1 MRRDG
6 GEMEK
11 KSKVYAPLTGRERTR
26 RAVLTV
32 LAGGAVNLILF
43 FVKLYIGL
51 ASNSLAILTD
61 AVNNLSDSLG
71 FAIAALGFSAVSRRA
86 DGVFSYGY
94 GRAEYL
100 ADFIVAVIVCAVGA
114 SFLYKAVERFVLPY
128 LMTFTWGYFAVIAAT
143 VAVKLLLG
151 VYFRKADSRINSGT
165 LKGASLDSFIDAGI
179 TAMTLIGF
187 ALNRYSKLRLDAL
200 FGLVIG
206 VIMIVNGLKLLFSAA
221 KKLLGTKL
229 SRETEKDIADICASC
244 GDSIGVRSVA
254 LHDYGAENKQLVIDA
269 VFTNEKDFDKIINIT
284 EEISR
289 KVKEK
294 YGYDTKVCV
303 GRSEDETRS

>member
-6 GEMEK
+6 GNVKK
-11 KSKVYAPLTGRERTR
+11 KSELYAPLAGRERTR
-26 RAVLTV
+26 KAVFAV
-32 LAGGAVNLILF
+32 IAGGAVNLILF

-51 ASNSLAILTD
+51 ASNSLAVLTD

-100 ADFIVAVIVCAVGA
+100 ADFLVAAIVCVVGA

-128 LMTFTWGYFAVIAAT
+128 LMTFTWTYFAVIAAT

-165 LKGASLDSFIDAGI
+165 LKGASLDSFLDAGI

-229 SRETEKDIADICASC
+229 PSETEKDIADICASC
-244 GDSIGVRSVA
+244 SERNEVRTLG
-254 LHDYGAENKQLVIDA
+254 LHDYGAENRQLVIEA
-269 VFTNEKDFDKIINIT
+269 EFTYEKDFGRIINIT
-284 EEISR
+284 KKINI
-289 KVKEK
+289 
-294 YGYDTKVCV
+294 
-303 GRSEDETRS
+303 TR

>member
-1 MRRDG
+1 M
-6 GEMEK
+6 K
-11 KSKVYAPLTGRERTR
+11 KVSKNYAPLTGRGRTR

-32 LAGGAVNLILF
+32 LAGGVVNLILF

-61 AVNNLSDSLG
+61 AVNNLSDSAG
-71 FAIAALGFSAVSRRA
+71 FAIAALGFSAVSRKA

-100 ADFIVAVIVCAVGA
+100 ADFVVAAIVCLVGA

-128 LMTFTWGYFAVIAAT
+128 LMTFTWTYFAVIAAT
-143 VAVKLLLG
+143 VAVKILLG
-151 VYFRKADSRINSGT
+151 FFFKSSNKRIDSGV
-165 LKGASLDSFIDAGI
+165 LKGASLDSFIDSGI

-187 ALNRYSKLRLDAL
+187 ALNRYSKLRLDAV

-206 VIMIVNGLKLLFSAA
+206 VIMIANGVKLLFSAA

-229 SRETEKDIADICASC
+229 SSETEKDIADMCASC
-244 GDSIGVRSVA
+244 SERLEVRSVA
-254 LHDYGAENKQLVIDA
+254 LHDYGAENKQLVIEA
-269 VFTNEKDFDKIINIT
+269 VFTNEKDFDRIINIT

-289 KVKEK
+289 KIKEK
-294 YGYDTKVCV
+294 YGYDAKVCV

>member
-1 MRRDG
+1 M
-6 GEMEK
+6 K
-11 KSKVYAPLTGRERTR
+11 KVSKNYAPFTGRGRTR

-61 AVNNLSDSLG
+61 AVNNLSDSAG
-71 FAIAALGFSAVSRRA
+71 FAIAALGFSAVSRKA

-100 ADFIVAVIVCAVGA
+100 ADFVVAAIVCLVGA

-143 VAVKLLLG
+143 VAVKILLG
-151 VYFRKADSRINSGT
+151 FFFRHSNKRIDSGV
-165 LKGASLDSFIDAGI
+165 LKGASLDSFLDAGI
-179 TAMTLIGF
+179 TIMSLTGF
-187 ALNRYSKLRLDAL
+187 ALNRYSKLRLDAV

-206 VIMIVNGLKLLFSAA
+206 VLMMLNGLKLLFSAA
-221 KKLLGTKL
+221 KKLLGTRL
-229 SRETEKDIADICASC
+229 PTETEKAVADICASC
-244 GDSIGVRSVA
+244 SGSVEVRSLA
-254 LHDYGAENKQLVIDA
+254 LHDYGAENKQLVIEV
-269 VFTNEKDFDKIINIT
+269 VFTNEKDFDRIINIT

-289 KVKEK
+289 KIKEK

>member
-1 MRRDG
+1 M
-6 GEMEK
+6 K
-11 KSKVYAPLTGRERTR
+11 KSEFFAPLTGRGRTR

-61 AVNNLSDSLG
+61 AVNNLSDSAG
-71 FAIAALGFSAVSRRA
+71 FAIAALGFSAVSRKA

-100 ADFIVAVIVCAVGA
+100 ADFIIAVIVCAVGA

-143 VAVKLLLG
+143 VAVKILLG
-151 VYFRKADSRINSGT
+151 FFFKSSNKRIDSGV

-206 VIMIVNGLKLLFSAA
+206 VIMIANGLKLLFSAA

-229 SRETEKDIADICASC
+229 SSETEKDIADMCASC
-244 GDSIGVRSVA
+244 SERLEVRSLG
-254 LHDYGAENKQLVIDA
+254 LHDYGAENKLLVIEA
-269 VFTNEKDFDKIINIT
+269 VFTNEKDFDRIINIT
-284 EEISR
+284 EEISL
-289 KVKEK
+289 KIKEK
-294 YGYDTKVCV
+294 YGYDAKVCV

>member
-6 GEMEK
+6 GNVKK
-11 KSKVYAPLTGRERTR
+11 KSELYAPLAGRERTR
-26 RAVLTV
+26 KAVFAV
-32 LAGGAVNLILF
+32 IAGGAVNLILF

-51 ASNSLAILTD
+51 ASNSLAVLTD

-71 FAIAALGFSAVSRRA
+71 FAIAALGFSAVNRKA

-128 LMTFTWGYFAVIAAT
+128 LMTFTWAYFAVIAAT
-143 VAVKLLLG
+143 VAVKILLG
-151 VYFRKADSRINSGT
+151 FFFKSSNKRIDSGV

-206 VIMIVNGLKLLFSAA
+206 VIMIANGLKLLFSAA

-229 SRETEKDIADICASC
+229 PSETEKDIADMCASC
-244 GDSIGVRSVA
+244 SERIEVRSLG
-254 LHDYGAENKQLVIDA
+254 LHDYGAENKLLVIEA
-269 VFTNEKDFDKIINIT
+269 VFTNEKDFDRILNIT

-289 KVKEK
+289 KIKEK
-294 YGYDTKVCV
+294 YGYDAKVCV
-303 GRSEDETRS
+303 GRSEGETRS

>member
-1 MRRDG
+1 M
-6 GEMEK
+6 K
-11 KSKVYAPLTGRERTR
+11 KVSKNYAPFTGRGRTR

-61 AVNNLSDSLG
+61 AVNNLSDSAG

-100 ADFIVAVIVCAVGA
+100 ADFVVAAIVCAVGA

-128 LMTFTWGYFAVIAAT
+128 LMTFTWTYFAVIAAT
-143 VAVKLLLG
+143 VAVKILLG
-151 VYFRKADSRINSGT
+151 FFFKSSNKRIDSGV

-187 ALNRYSKLRLDAL
+187 ALNRYSKLRLDAV

-206 VIMIVNGLKLLFSAA
+206 VIMIANGVKLLFSAA

-229 SRETEKDIADICASC
+229 SSETEKDIADMCASC
-244 GDSIGVRSVA
+244 SERLEVRSVA
-254 LHDYGAENKQLVIDA
+254 LHDYGAENKQFVIEV
-269 VFTNEKDFDKIINIT
+269 VFTNEKDFDRIINIT

-289 KVKEK
+289 KIKEK

-303 GRSEDETRS
+303 GRSEDETQS

>member
-1 MRRDG
+1 MTRKPRRS
-6 GEMEK
+6 E
-11 KSKVYAPLTGRERTR
+11 PFIGRERNNK
-26 RAVLTV
+26 AVLTV
-32 LAGGAVNLILF
+32 IAGGAVNLALF

-61 AVNNLSDSLG
+61 AVNNLSDAFG
-71 FAIAALGFSAVSRRA
+71 FTIAALGFSAINKKGNA
-86 DGVFSYGY
+86 TIAYGY
-94 GRAEYL
+94 GRVEYL
-100 ADFIVAVIVCAVGA
+100 AEFLIAAVVCAVGA

-128 LMTFTWGYFAVIAAT
+128 LMTFTWSYFAVIAAT
-143 VAVKLLLG
+143 AAVKILLG
-151 VYFRKADSRINSGT
+151 VFFKSADRRIDSGV
-165 LKGASLDSFIDAGI
+165 LRGASLDSFLDAGI

-200 FGLVIG
+200 FGLAIG
-206 VIMIVNGLKLLFSAA
+206 VIMIVNGLKLLFFAA

-254 LHDYGAENKQLVIDA
+254 LHDYGAENKQLVIEA
-269 VFTNEKDFDKIINIT
+269 VFTNEKDFDRIINIT

>member
-1 MRRDG
+1 MTRKPRRS
-6 GEMEK
+6 E
-11 KSKVYAPLTGRERTR
+11 PFIGRERNNK
-26 RAVLTV
+26 AVLTV
-32 LAGGAVNLILF
+32 IAGGSVNLALF

-61 AVNNLSDSLG
+61 AVNNLSDSAG
-71 FAIAALGFSAVSRRA
+71 FAIAALGFSAVNRKA

-100 ADFIVAVIVCAVGA
+100 ADFVVAAIVCAVGA

-128 LMTFTWGYFAVIAAT
+128 LMTFTWTYFAVIAAT
-143 VAVKLLLG
+143 VAVKILLG
-151 VYFRKADSRINSGT
+151 FFFKSSNKRIDSGV
-165 LKGASLDSFIDAGI
+165 LKGASLDSFIDSGI

-206 VIMIVNGLKLLFSAA
+206 VIMIANGVKLLFSAA

-229 SRETEKDIADICASC
+229 SSETEKDIADMCASC
-244 GDSIGVRSVA
+244 SERIEVRSLG
-254 LHDYGAENKQLVIDA
+254 LHDYGAENKQLVIEA
-269 VFTNEKDFDKIINIT
+269 VFTNEKDFDRIINIT

-289 KVKEK
+289 KIKEK

>member
-51 ASNSLAILTD
+51 ASNSLAVLTD
-61 AVNNLSDSLG
+61 AVNNLSDSAG
-71 FAIAALGFSAVSRRA
+71 FAIAALGFSAVNRKA

-100 ADFIVAVIVCAVGA
+100 ADFLVAAIVCVVGA

-165 LKGASLDSFIDAGI
+165 LKGASLDSFLDAGI

-269 VFTNEKDFDKIINIT
+269 VFTNEKDFDRIINIT

-289 KVKEK
+289 KIKEK

>member
-1 MRRDG
+1 M
-6 GEMEK
+6 K
-11 KSKVYAPLTGRERTR
+11 KVSKNYAPLTGRGRTR

-32 LAGGAVNLILF
+32 LAGGAVNIILF

-61 AVNNLSDSLG
+61 AVNNLSDSAG
-71 FAIAALGFSAVSRRA
+71 FAIAALGFSAVSRKA

-100 ADFIVAVIVCAVGA
+100 ADFVVAAIVCLVGA

-128 LMTFTWGYFAVIAAT
+128 LMTFTWTYFAVIAAT
-143 VAVKLLLG
+143 VAVKILLG
-151 VYFRKADSRINSGT
+151 FFFRHSNKRIDSGV
-165 LKGASLDSFIDAGI
+165 LKGASLDSFIDSGI

-229 SRETEKDIADICASC
+229 SSETEKDIADMCASC
-244 GDSIGVRSVA
+244 SERLEVRSVA
-254 LHDYGAENKQLVIDA
+254 LHDYGAENKQFVIEV
-269 VFTNEKDFDKIINIT
+269 VFTNEKDFDRILNIT

-303 GRSEDETRS
+303 GRREDETQS

>member
-1 MRRDG
+1 M
-6 GEMEK
+6 K
-11 KSKVYAPLTGRERTR
+11 KDPKIYAPLAGRERTR
-26 RAVLTV
+26 KAVLTV

-61 AVNNLSDSLG
+61 AVNNLSDALG

-86 DGVFSYGY
+86 DGVFAYGY
-94 GRAEYL
+94 GRAE
-100 ADFIVAVIVCAVGA
+100 I
-114 SFLYKAVERFVLPY
+114 
-128 LMTFTWGYFAVIAAT
+128 
-143 VAVKLLLG
+143 LLG
-151 VYFRKADSRINSGT
+151 FFFKSSNKRIDSGV

-187 ALNRYSKLRLDAL
+187 ALNRYSKLRLDAV

-294 YGYDTKVCV
+294 YGYDVKVCV

>member
-1 MRRDG
+1 MTRKPRRS
-6 GEMEK
+6 E
-11 KSKVYAPLTGRERTR
+11 PFIGRERNNK
-26 RAVLTV
+26 AVLTV
-32 LAGGAVNLILF
+32 IAGGAVNLVLF

-61 AVNNLSDSLG
+61 AVNNLSDFAG
-71 FAIAALGFSAVSRRA
+71 FAIAALGFSAVSRKA

-100 ADFIVAVIVCAVGA
+100 ADFVVAAIVCLVGA

-128 LMTFTWGYFAVIAAT
+128 LMTFTWTYFAVIAAT
-143 VAVKLLLG
+143 VAVKILLG
-151 VYFRKADSRINSGT
+151 FFFKSSNKRIDSGV

-187 ALNRYSKLRLDAL
+187 ALNRYSKLRLDAV

-206 VIMIVNGLKLLFSAA
+206 VIMIANGVKLLFSAA

-229 SRETEKDIADICASC
+229 SSETEKDIADMCASC
-244 GDSIGVRSVA
+244 SERLEVRSVA
-254 LHDYGAENKQLVIDA
+254 LHDYGAENKQLVIEA
-269 VFTNEKDFDKIINIT
+269 VFTNEKDFDRIINIT

-289 KVKEK
+289 KIKEK
-294 YGYDTKVCV
+294 YGYDAKVCV

>member
-1 MRRDG
+1 M
-6 GEMEK
+6 K
-11 KSKVYAPLTGRERTR
+11 KVSKNYAPLTGRGRTR

-32 LAGGAVNLILF
+32 LAGGVVNLILF

-61 AVNNLSDSLG
+61 AVNNLSDSAG
-71 FAIAALGFSAVSRRA
+71 FAIAALGFSAVSRKA

-100 ADFIVAVIVCAVGA
+100 ADFVVAAIVCLVGA

-128 LMTFTWGYFAVIAAT
+128 LMTFTWTYFAVIAAT
-143 VAVKLLLG
+143 VAVKILLG
-151 VYFRKADSRINSGT
+151 FFFKSSNKRIDSGV
-165 LKGASLDSFIDAGI
+165 LKGASLDSFIDSGI

-187 ALNRYSKLRLDAL
+187 ALNRYSKLRLDAV

-206 VIMIVNGLKLLFSAA
+206 VIMIANGVKLLFSAA

-229 SRETEKDIADICASC
+229 SSETEKDIADMCASC
-244 GDSIGVRSVA
+244 SERLEVRSVG
-254 LHDYGAENKQLVIDA
+254 LHDYGAENKQLVIEA
-269 VFTNEKDFDKIINIT
+269 VFTNEKDFDRIINIT

-289 KVKEK
+289 KIKEK
-294 YGYDTKVCV
+294 YGYDAKVCV

>member
-1 MRRDG
+1 M
-6 GEMEK
+6 K
-11 KSKVYAPLTGRERTR
+11 KDPKIYAPLAGRERTR
-26 RAVLTV
+26 KAVLTV

-61 AVNNLSDSLG
+61 AVNNLSDALG

-86 DGVFSYGY
+86 DGVFAYGY

-100 ADFIVAVIVCAVGA
+100 ADFLVAVIVCAVGA

-128 LMTFTWGYFAVIAAT
+128 LMTFTWAYFAVIAAT
-143 VAVKLLLG
+143 VAVKILLG
-151 VYFRKADSRINSGT
+151 FFFKSSNKRIDSGV
-165 LKGASLDSFIDAGI
+165 LKGASLDSFLDAGI

-187 ALNRYSKLRLDAL
+187 ALNRYSKLRLDAV

-294 YGYDTKVCV
+294 YGYDVKVCV